1 MNQGKIMNISLL
13 RQICL
18 SILSGKSLNEVKNQ
32 LKVARSTVIRHKK
45 SLKLAGITS
54 TEALVSLS
62 DKELAKVIYGK
73 NADIYCKTSKS
84 AISIRK
90 EVPNH
95 VLKNLY
101 EADFASYA
109 RRYAENHNLKKADIY
124 IDYVNEAK
132 SMGKEYLKTTAFRNR
147 LNKEIGLLKGP
158 DVTMHREHAYG
169 DELQLDWCGDNFK
182 IKGPQN
188 QELKYSVMVLTW
200 AASCYV
206 YAIFVPDQT
215 TKSTIEGLKSAFTY
229 FDCLPNQLVID
240 NAKQMVT
247 KHKIGREAIFNPSFD
262 LFMRK
267 CGVPVNANNPR
278 RPNEKTQVEQAVNLV
293 QSRCLTRMRGKFLL
307 LDEANIMLTNF
318 VEEYINKAP
327 FRGKK
332 DTPRL
337 SLYNTYEKPAA
348 RKIERALPS
357 YIEHMPNLVVNK
369 DYHVK
374 IHNNFYSVPYL
385 YAGKTVD
392 ASIEGGIVKIYFNRE
407 LIESHVYRKTK
418 GVYVTKESN
427 MPIQHKVIHEKNL
440 KYPTPDAI
448 YSAAA
453 SMSNELLSFCKAM
466 LGNNENFQEKKKGC
480 IYMLNLYRRHPKE
493 RLIFNRTIQSILHDV
508 NIRHINSYE
517 FDKALKDMKTY
528 MKTHDGEL
536 PHQLELD
543 FFSNENL
550 SVGDSDTTAFLRST
564 DEILKKQIQKSAL
577 NSIKTKDDDLQD

>member
-1 MNQGKIMNISLL
+1 MNQGKIIIISLL

-54 TEALVSLS
+54 TEALVSLT
-62 DKELAKVIYGK
+62 DAELAQVIYGK
-73 NADIYCKTSKS
+73 NAAIYCKTNKS
-84 AISIRK
+84 TISISK
-90 EVPNH
+90 DVPNH
-95 VLKNLY
+95 VVKNLY
-101 EADFASYA
+101 EADFVSYA
-109 RRYAENHNLKKADIY
+109 RRYAENHSLKKADIY

-132 SMGKEYLKTTAFRNR
+132 AQGKVFLKTTAFRNR
-147 LNKEIGLLKGP
+147 LNREISLLKGP

-169 DELQLDWCGDNFK
+169 DELQLDWCGDTFK

-206 YAIFVPDQT
+206 YAVFVPDQT
-215 TKSTIEGLKSAFTY
+215 TKSTIEGLKLAFTY

-247 KHKIGREAIFNPSFD
+247 KHKTGREAIFNPSFD

-327 FRGKK
+327 FRGNK
-332 DTPRL
+332 DMPRL

-374 IHNNFYSVPYL
+374 IHSNFYSVPYL

-392 ASIEGGIVKIYFNRE
+392 ASIEGGIVKIYCNRE
-407 LIESHVYRKTK
+407 LIESHVYRKNK

-427 MPIQHKVIHEKNL
+427 MPIQHKVIYEKNL

-448 YSAAA
+448 YSTAE

-493 RLIFNRTIQSILHDV
+493 WLIFNRTIQSILHDV
-508 NIRHINSYE
+508 NVRHINSYE

-543 FFSNENL
+543 FLSSENI
-550 SVGDSDTTAFLRST
+550 SVGDSNSTAFLRST
-564 DEILKKQIQKSAL
+564 DEILKKQMQKSDS
-577 NSIKTKDDDLQD
+577 NSMKPKDDDQQD